1 MTTENKHWIQE
12 NTLMLVSCSFV
23 FFTILM
29 QILHWCKINVFKV
42 VVMLGT
48 FALAMAF
55 AGNDLRKLPSVC
67 PWQASQLIQTS
78 WLMET
83 VNQWDT

>member
-1 MTTENKHWIQE
+1 MTAENKHWIQE

-55 AGNDLRKLPSVC
+55 AGNDLVNFIGV

>member
-1 MTTENKHWIQE
+1 MLIKGLKDSAFMTTENKHWIQE

-55 AGNDLRKLPSVC
+55 A
-67 PWQASQLIQTS
+67 WQ
-78 WLMET
+78 
-83 VNQWDT
+83 